1 MDLEYQPKMIG
12 VSDLAR
18 MLGVSQRT
26 VYRRLRSGVI
36 PRRLIHWWAGNLG
49 GKIMTFELG
58 EVETWIA
65 VQKREADPDYK
76 PPKITWCTKAKS
88 RFPGY

>member
-1 MDLEYQPKMIG
+1 
-12 VSDLAR
+12 
-18 MLGVSQRT
+18 
-26 VYRRLRSGVI
+26 
-36 PRRLIHWWAGNLG
+36 
-49 GKIMTFELG
+49 MTFELG